1 MEATY
6 VHNWKT
12 AAGILVLVVRGR
24 EVVVW
29 EVLPKDGAEAG
40 GLFCWPG
47 TSMKN
52 AWLYMWPGVGTVY
65 EPGQAECFKH
75 SASLYNSICLL
86 PLIYRVRTLVGPCL
100 IFT

>member
-75 SASLYNSICLL
+75 SASLNL
-86 PLIYRVRTLVGPCL
+86 PGADTGGPMSDFHL
-100 IFT
+100 AHYVP